1 MRRRWIAV
9 ARPRNWRAVMVGAIA
24 VIACVLFGVL
34 VLLIDLPAQTIGEVW
49 IDPVWMR
56 LGLLCLV
63 YLVGQALVPLS
74 LGFLSSAPMLWGSR
88 VRVQVRGRRF
98 RIHLREI
105 REVELELRPRG
116 EIAVL
121 CLHSGVKLDLC
132 PMRWHGA
139 ATLIYSVRAAVHAR
153 VQADPPS
160 AVPQKVV

>member
-1 MRRRWIAV
+1 M
-9 ARPRNWRAVMVGAIA
+9 ARPRNWRAVMVGGIA
-24 VIACVLFGVL
+24 VIACMLLGTL
-34 VLLIDLPAQTIGEVW
+34 VLLIDLPAQTLGEVW

-63 YLVGQALVPLS
+63 YLLGQAMVPLS
-74 LGFLSSAPMLWGSR
+74 LGFLSSAPMLWGNR

-105 REVELELRPRG
+105 EEVELQLRPRG

-121 CLHSGVKLDLC
+121 CLHSGIKLDLC

-139 ATLIYSVRAAVHAR
+139 ATLIHSVRAAAR
-153 VQADPPS
+153 SRSVS
-160 AVPQKVV
+160 SSVPQSPG